1 MDRGSIEKT
10 VYTILRSSVIL
21 SIVLIL
27 IGIGSIF
34 LSIFIT
40 GYMIRDSELSFKGLT
55 INKALERL
63 SSGDPVGILWIATI
77 TLVTGVISSVAISAY
92 RAYRLGDKPLAAVS
106 TALILIV
113 LLSAIIGIIVRS
125 PR

>member
-34 LSIFIT
+34 LSSFIT

-63 SSGDPVGILWIATI
+63 SSGDPVSILWIATI